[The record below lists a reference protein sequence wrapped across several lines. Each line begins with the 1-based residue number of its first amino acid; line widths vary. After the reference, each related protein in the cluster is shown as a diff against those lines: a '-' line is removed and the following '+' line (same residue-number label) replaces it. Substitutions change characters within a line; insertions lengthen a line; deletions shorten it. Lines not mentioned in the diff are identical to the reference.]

1 MSDWQKD
8 LTEVWA
14 VVIGISEELNTVFQ
28 EAAAEIGQTV
38 ITEIELIS
46 TEVKEFQEEILRS
59 GWFDEILDSQ
69 NQVFNFFNDLENT
82 EEWPTY
88 YEPRQEASATFQPA
102 CMGCGNYNG
111 TTFGGNLLV
120 CGFHPYGWD
129 GENCPDWEQDSPT
142 NHN

>member
-8 LTEVWA
+8 LTEVWEM
-14 VVIGISEELNTVFQ
+14 VIGISEELNTVFQ
-28 EAAAEIGQTV
+28 EAAAEIGQAV
-38 ITEIELIS
+38 VTEIELIS
-46 TEVKEFQEEILRS
+46 TEMKEFQEEILIS

-69 NQVFNFFNDLENT
+69 NQIFNFFNDLENT

-88 YEPRQEASATFQPA
+88 YEPQQEASTTFQPA
-102 CMGCGNYNG
+102 CMGCRNYNG

-129 GENCPDWEQDSPT
+129 GENCPDWEQNSPT

>member
-8 LTEVWA
+8 LTKVWEM
-14 VVIGISEELNTVFQ
+14 VIDISEELNTVFQ
-28 EAAAEIGQTV
+28 EAAEEIGQTMV
-38 ITEIELIS
+38 TEMEFIS
-46 TEVKEFQEEILRS
+46 TEMKEFQEEILRS
-59 GWFDEILDSQ
+59 GWFDEILDGQ
-69 NQVFNFFNDLENT
+69 NQIFNFFNDLENT

-102 CMGCGNYNG
+102 CMGCHNYNG

-129 GENCPDWEQDSPT
+129 GENCPDWEQNSPT